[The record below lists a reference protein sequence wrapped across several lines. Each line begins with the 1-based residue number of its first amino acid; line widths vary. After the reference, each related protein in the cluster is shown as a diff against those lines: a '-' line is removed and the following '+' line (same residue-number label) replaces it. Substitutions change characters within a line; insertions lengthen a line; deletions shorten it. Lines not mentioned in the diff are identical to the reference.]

1 VETILIVD
9 DEPDVRA
16 VARDMLKVK
25 GYTTLD
31 TGDPTLALR
40 IARTESQ
47 PIHLLLTDV
56 VMPLMNG
63 RELVEQMRTI
73 RPAMKI
79 LYMSAYSTETV
90 EDYGI
95 RLAPGEPF
103 LLKPFTM
110 EHLVSAVRAVLD
122 YRSPFDKRLAP
133 QAGRPK
139 GNDESLPD
147 VS

>member
-1 VETILIVD
+1 METILIVD
-9 DEPDVRA
+9 DEPEVRA
-16 VARDMLKVK
+16 VARDMLKAQ

-63 RELVEQMRTI
+63 RELVDQIRMI
-73 RPAMKI
+73 RPAIKF
-79 LYMSAYSTETV
+79 LYMSAYSTETI

-95 RLAPGEPF
+95 RLAPGEAF
-103 LLKPFTM
+103 VLKPFTI
-110 EHLVSAVRAVLD
+110 HSLTSTVRTVLD
-122 YRSPFDKRLAP
+122 YRSPFGKRPAP
-133 QAGRPK
+133 
-139 GNDESLPD
+139 
-147 VS
+147 

>member
-9 DEPDVRA
+9 DEPEVRA
-16 VARDMLKVK
+16 VARDMLKAK

-40 IARTESQ
+40 IAQTESQ

-56 VMPLMNG
+56 VMPLLNG
-63 RELVEQMRTI
+63 RELVEQIRTI
-73 RPAMKI
+73 RPAIKV

-103 LLKPFTM
+103 VLKPFTM
-110 EHLVSAVRAVLD
+110 ESLTSTVRSVLD
-122 YRSPFDKRLAP
+122 YRSPFGKRPAP
-133 QAGRPK
+133 
-139 GNDESLPD
+139 
-147 VS
+147 

>member
-9 DEPDVRA
+9 DEPEVRA
-16 VARDMLKVK
+16 LVCDMLQAK

-40 IARTESQ
+40 IVRSESP

-63 RELVEQMRTI
+63 RELVDQIHAI
-73 RPAMKI
+73 RPAIKV
-79 LYMSAYSTETV
+79 LYMSAYSTETI

-95 RLAPGEPF
+95 RIAPGEPF
-103 LLKPFTM
+103 VVKPFTM
-110 EHLVSAVRAVLD
+110 ESLAAAVRTVLD
-122 YRSPFDKRLAP
+122 YRSPFGKRRAP
-133 QAGRPK
+133 
-139 GNDESLPD
+139 
-147 VS
+147 

>member
-1 VETILIVD
+1 METILIVD
-9 DEPDVRA
+9 DEPEVRA
-16 VARDMLKVK
+16 LARDMLKAK

-40 IARTESQ
+40 IARTEPQ

-63 RELVEQMRTI
+63 RELAEQMRPI
-73 RPAMKI
+73 RPGMKI

-95 RLAPGEPF
+95 QITPGEPF
-103 LLKPFTM
+103 VMKPFTM
-110 EHLVSAVRAVLD
+110 ERLVSAVRTALD
-122 YRSPFDKRLAP
+122 YRPPFGRRTSP
-133 QAGRPK
+133 
-139 GNDESLPD
+139 
-147 VS
+147 

>member
-1 VETILIVD
+1 METILIVD
-9 DEPDVRA
+9 DEPEVRA

-56 VMPLMNG
+56 VMPLLNG
-63 RELVEQMRTI
+63 RELVEQMHKI
-73 RPAMKI
+73 RPAMKV
-79 LYMSAYSTETV
+79 LYMSAYSTEAI

-95 RLAPGEPF
+95 LLAPGEPF
-103 LLKPFTM
+103 VLKPFTM
-110 EHLVSAVRAVLD
+110 ESLASAVRSVLD
-122 YRSPFDKRLAP
+122 YRSPFGKRPAP
-133 QAGRPK
+133 
-139 GNDESLPD
+139 
-147 VS
+147 

>member
-1 VETILIVD
+1 METILIVD
-9 DEPDVRA
+9 DEPEVRA
-16 VARDMLKVK
+16 VARDMLKAK

-56 VMPLMNG
+56 VMPVMNG

-73 RPAMKI
+73 RPEMKI

-95 RLAPGEPF
+95 QITPGEPF
-103 LLKPFTM
+103 VMKPFTM
-110 EHLVSAVRAVLD
+110 ERLVSAVRAVLD
-122 YRSPFDKRLAP
+122 YRSPFSRRTSP
-133 QAGRPK
+133 
-139 GNDESLPD
+139 
-147 VS
+147 

>member
-9 DEPDVRA
+9 DEPEVRA
-16 VARDMLKVK
+16 VARDLLKSK

-63 RELVEQMRTI
+63 RELAEQIRKI
-73 RPAMKI
+73 RPAIKV

-103 LLKPFTM
+103 VVKPFTL
-110 EHLVSAVRAVLD
+110 EKLAATVRSVLD
-122 YRSPFDKRLAP
+122 YRSPFGKPPA
-133 QAGRPK
+133 
-139 GNDESLPD
+139 S
-147 VS
+147 

>member
-1 VETILIVD
+1 METILIVD
-9 DEPDVRA
+9 DEPEVRA
-16 VARDMLKVK
+16 VARDMLKAK

-95 RLAPGEPF
+95 LLAPGEPF
-103 LLKPFTM
+103 VLKPFTM
-110 EHLVSAVRAVLD
+110 ESLTSAVRAVLD
-122 YRSPFDKRLAP
+122 YRSPFGKRPA
-133 QAGRPK
+133 Q
-139 GNDESLPD
+139 
-147 VS
+147 

>member
-1 VETILIVD
+1 METILIVD
-9 DEPDVRA
+9 DEPEVRA
-16 VARDMLKVK
+16 VARDMLKAK

-63 RELVEQMRTI
+63 RELVEQMRPI
-73 RPAMKI
+73 RPGIKI
-79 LYMSAYSTETV
+79 LYMSAYSTETI

-95 RLAPGEPF
+95 RLSPGEPF
-103 LLKPFTM
+103 VMKPFSMDSLT
-110 EHLVSAVRAVLD
+110 SAVRTVLD
-122 YRSPFDKRLAP
+122 YRSPFGKRTSP
-133 QAGRPK
+133 
-139 GNDESLPD
+139 
-147 VS
+147 

>member
-1 VETILIVD
+1 METILIVD
-9 DEPDVRA
+9 DEPEVRA

-56 VMPLMNG
+56 VMPLLNG
-63 RELVEQMRTI
+63 RELVEQMHKI
-73 RPAMKI
+73 RPAMKV
-79 LYMSAYSTETV
+79 LYMSAYSTEAI

-95 RLAPGEPF
+95 LLAPGEPF
-103 LLKPFTM
+103 VLKPFTM
-110 EHLVSAVRAVLD
+110 DSLASAVRSVLD
-122 YRSPFDKRLAP
+122 YRSPFGKRPAP
-133 QAGRPK
+133 
-139 GNDESLPD
+139 
-147 VS
+147 

>member
-1 VETILIVD
+1 METILIVD
-9 DEPDVRA
+9 DEPEVRA
-16 VARDMLKVK
+16 LARDMLEAK

-63 RELVEQMRTI
+63 RELGEQMRTI
-73 RPAMKI
+73 RPAMKT
-79 LYMSAYSTETV
+79 LYMSAYGTETV
-90 EDYGI
+90 VDYGI

-103 LLKPFTM
+103 VMKPFTM
-110 EHLVSAVRAVLD
+110 ERLVSAVRTALD
-122 YRSPFDKRLAP
+122 YRPPFGRRTSP
-133 QAGRPK
+133 
-139 GNDESLPD
+139 
-147 VS
+147 

>member
-9 DEPDVRA
+9 DEPEVRA

-63 RELVEQMRTI
+63 RELGDQIRTI
-73 RPAMKI
+73 RPAIKI

-103 LLKPFTM
+103 VLKPFTM
-110 EHLVSAVRAVLD
+110 EKLSSAVRTVLD
-122 YRSPFDKRLAP
+122 YRSPFGKRTAP
-133 QAGRPK
+133 
-139 GNDESLPD
+139 
-147 VS
+147 

>member
-1 VETILIVD
+1 METILIVD
-9 DEPDVRA
+9 DEPEVRA
-16 VARDMLKVK
+16 VARDLLKAK

-63 RELVEQMRTI
+63 RELADQIRKI
-73 RPAMKI
+73 RPAIKV

-103 LLKPFTM
+103 VVKPFTM
-110 EHLVSAVRAVLD
+110 ERLAAAVRSVLD
-122 YRSPFDKRLAP
+122 YRSPFGKPHAP
-133 QAGRPK
+133 
-139 GNDESLPD
+139 
-147 VS
+147 

>member
-9 DEPDVRA
+9 DEPEIRA
-16 VARDMLKVK
+16 VARDMLKAE

-40 IARTESQ
+40 IARTEPQ

-56 VMPLMNG
+56 VMPVMNG

-73 RPAMKI
+73 RPEMKI

-95 RLAPGEPF
+95 QITPGEPF
-103 LLKPFTM
+103 VMKPFTM
-110 EHLVSAVRAVLD
+110 ERLVSAVRAVLD
-122 YRSPFDKRLAP
+122 YRSPFSRRTSP
-133 QAGRPK
+133 
-139 GNDESLPD
+139 
-147 VS
+147 

>member
-1 VETILIVD
+1 METILIVD
-9 DEPDVRA
+9 DEPEVRA
-16 VARDMLKVK
+16 LARDMLKAK

-63 RELVEQMRTI
+63 RELVEQMLKI

-90 EDYGI
+90 VDYGI

-103 LLKPFTM
+103 VLKPFTI
-110 EHLVSAVRAVLD
+110 ESLTSTVRGVLD
-122 YRSPFDKRLAP
+122 YRPPFGRRTSP
-133 QAGRPK
+133 
-139 GNDESLPD
+139 
-147 VS
+147 

>member
-9 DEPDVRA
+9 DEPEVRA
-16 VARDMLKVK
+16 VARDMLQFK

-40 IARTESQ
+40 MVRTESQ

-63 RELVEQMRTI
+63 RELVDQI
-73 RPAMKI
+73 HAISPAIKV
-79 LYMSAYSTETV
+79 LYMSAFTTGSI

-95 RLAPGEPF
+95 RIAPGEPF
-103 LLKPFTM
+103 VLKPFTM
-110 EHLVSAVRAVLD
+110 ESLISAVRAVLD
-122 YRSPFDKRLAP
+122 YRSPFGKRPAP
-133 QAGRPK
+133 
-139 GNDESLPD
+139 
-147 VS
+147 